1 MNKKSPMRMC
11 VGCHEMREKREMIR
25 VLKMQDNTFCIDA
38 AGRKNGRGAYLCKKM
53 ECLDQAVQNHG
64 LERSFKMSI
73 PKEIIAAVRHAG
85 YGASLKADKNTQDT
99 ETESQEEQLQ
109 SKETIAE

>member
-73 PKEIIAAVRHAG
+73 PKEIIAMHCQWRICG
-85 YGASLKADKNTQDT
+85 R
-99 ETESQEEQLQ
+99 ESRQRR
-109 SKETIAE
+109 SGVCCDRGRRCFR

>member
-1 MNKKSPMRMC
+1 MNKKSQMRMC

-73 PKEIIAAVRHAG
+73 PKEIIAE
-85 YGASLKADKNTQDT
+85 LT
-99 ETESQEEQLQ
+99 EEM
-109 SKETIAE
+109 KTIAE

>member
-38 AGRKNGRGAYLCKKM
+38 AGRKTAAEHICAKRWSVWIRQSRITDWN
-53 ECLDQAVQNHG
+53 V
-64 LERSFKMSI
+64 RSK
-73 PKEIIAAVRHAG
+73 
-85 YGASLKADKNTQDT
+85 
-99 ETESQEEQLQ
+99 
-109 SKETIAE
+109 